1 MTYFCYLNNKVIYK
15 IFFEIQVKIN
25 FFISIFFNLNFFNL
39 QLLCYTSQTY
49 CYFFMLN
56 TKNKKL

>member
-49 CYFFMLN
+49 CHFFMLN
-56 TKNKKL
+56 IKNKKL